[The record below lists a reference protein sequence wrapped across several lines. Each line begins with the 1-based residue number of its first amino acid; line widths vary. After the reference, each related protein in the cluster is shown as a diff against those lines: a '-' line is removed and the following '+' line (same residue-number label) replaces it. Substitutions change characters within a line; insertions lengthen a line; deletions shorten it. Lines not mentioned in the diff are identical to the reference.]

1 MITKSYL
8 VKIKELTKIAK
19 KRGQSLPQMA
29 LSWVLRHKTMTSAL
43 IGART
48 VKQLDECLD
57 SQNNLYFSKSEL
69 KEIDKYAR
77 EEKINLWAT
86 SSKD

>member
-8 VKIKELTKIAK
+8 IKIKELTKIAK

-29 LSWVLRHKTMTSAL
+29 LSWVLRHQTMTSAL

-57 SQNNLYFSKSEL
+57 SQNNLVFTKKEL
-69 KEIDKYAR
+69 KKIDIYAK
-77 EEKINLWAT
+77 EEKINLWAK
-86 SSKD
+86 SSND

>member
-29 LSWVLRHKTMTSAL
+29 LSWVLRHQTMTSAL
-43 IGART
+43 IGA
-48 VKQLDECLD
+48 
-57 SQNNLYFSKSEL
+57 
-69 KEIDKYAR
+69 
-77 EEKINLWAT
+77 
-86 SSKD
+86 